1 MEGNRIP
8 ELVNT
13 DKNGSSQTFFF
24 ARGNAIGVMA
34 DRAKGMILDEK
45 SDSGL

>member
-1 MEGNRIP
+1 MEVP
-8 ELVNT
+8 KLFF
-13 DKNGSSQTFFF
+13 FFF